1 MAKKKS
7 RAVAEE
13 RAEERAPEPVAEP
26 PSEPEVSSA
35 AVGEPPKPP
44 MPEINPV
51 PYLGFPPENEAMSAP
66 PAMPPLPPALVV
78 ERAPPLEEQFRS
90 LNSQRLV
97 SIARSHG
104 VPTEGRSRE
113 ELVAGIV
120 AAVKAQ
126 EVSVSAAPATGE
138 TLKAEVS
145 AAAVVA
151 PSHSFLLGPGEK
163 PLAISGA
170 PPPAPEKPN
179 AEAPKPRAEVP
190 PAAKKSYSSL

>member
-1 MAKKKS
+1 MVKKKG

-13 RAEERAPEPVAEP
+13 RVEERAPEPVAEP
-26 PSEPEVSSA
+26 PRS
-35 AVGEPPKPP
+35 P

-51 PYLGFPPENEAMSAP
+51 PYLGVPPEEEVP
-66 PAMPPLPPALVV
+66 PESPAVVVPPVPVI
-78 ERAPPLEEQFRS
+78 EKAPPLEEQFRS

-104 VPTEGRSRE
+104 VSTEGRGRE

-126 EVSVSAAPATGE
+126 ETVVSTAPA
-138 TLKAEVS
+138 AEEAPEAEAS
-145 AAAVVA
+145 PKAVVP

-163 PLAISGA
+163 PLATSGA
-170 PPPAPEKPN
+170 PPLAPEKP
-179 AEAPKPRAEVP
+179 KAEVQP
-190 PAAKKSYSSL
+190 VAESERPAARKPHSSL